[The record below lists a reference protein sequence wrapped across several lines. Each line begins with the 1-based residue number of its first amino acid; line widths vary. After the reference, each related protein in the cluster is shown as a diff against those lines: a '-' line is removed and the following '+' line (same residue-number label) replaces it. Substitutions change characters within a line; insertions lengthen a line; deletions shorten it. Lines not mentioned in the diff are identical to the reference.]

1 MPTRIAALMVLLLAG
16 AANVDAQDVAPPP
29 GFAPGQ
35 SGDVFT
41 PSPPAPGILPGG
53 NFHSYQNDYSQQN
66 MAPAQGDFYPQPG
79 APDQPYQPYQVPAG
93 PVLFGPQVM
102 PLPRLWLRAE
112 ALYWW
117 TKASPLPVPIVTQGS
132 PADAFPGALGQPGT
146 SVLIG
151 DQTVDFGGRG
161 GGRFTLGFSLD
172 AAQVWALE
180 GSYFFLANASV
191 TQGVTSD
198 GGPGS
203 PLFAFPFFD
212 PTLPGENSTFIS
224 DPGFFAG
231 DARLTVTNFL
241 QGLDVNLVHNL
252 QSANGIRFDL
262 LGGFRWVNLQE
273 NLSFVTDSPS
283 VPPNAP
289 DFFHTFDRF
298 NANNNFYGGQLGL
311 RASYDNSR
319 LFFNATGKL
328 ALGGTVE
335 NIFVNGGTITSF
347 GSAPGAYLT
356 QPTNMGSFSSSQ
368 FAVVPEVNLNFGV
381 RLSPWASIVV
391 GYSFLYI
398 SSVARPGDQIDRV
411 INPTQSSAITGS
423 FPAGLSG
430 PARPA
435 LSIHDTDFWAQGLNF
450 ALELRY

>member
-1 MPTRIAALMVLLLAG
+1 MPPRIVTIVVLFVAG
-16 AANVDAQDVAPPP
+16 AANVFGQDIAPPP
-29 GFAPGQ
+29 GFVPGQ
-35 SGDVFT
+35 SVDVAPT
-41 PSPPAPGILPGG
+41 PPPLPGILPAQ
-53 NFHSYQNDYSQQN
+53 NFNSDQNNSSRQSYI
-66 MAPAQGDFYPQPG
+66 PAEGEFYPEPG
-79 APDQPYQPYQVPAG
+79 TPYQPYQPPPRAILLS
-93 PVLFGPQVM
+93 PDVM
-102 PLPRLWLRAE
+102 PMPRLWLRAE

-132 PADAFPGALGQPGT
+132 AADTIPGALGQPGT

-151 DQTVDFGGRG
+151 DQAVSFDGRG
-161 GGRFTLGFSLD
+161 GGRFTLGFTLD
-172 AAQVWALE
+172 APQVWALE
-180 GSYFFLANASV
+180 GSYFFLASSSV
-191 TQGVTSD
+191 SQQVSSD
-198 GGPGS
+198 GGRGS
-203 PLFAFPFFD
+203 PLLAIPFFD
-212 PTLPGENSTFIS
+212 PTLPGESATFLS

-231 DARLTVTNFL
+231 NGLLTITDFL
-241 QGLDVNLVHNL
+241 QGLDLNLVYNL
-252 QSANGIRFDL
+252 QSANGIRVDL

-273 NLSFVTDSPS
+273 NLSFVTDSPG
-283 VPPNAP
+283 VPPGPP
-289 DFFHTFDRF
+289 DFFQTFDRF

-335 NIFVNGGTITSF
+335 NVFVNGGTFTSI
-347 GSAPGAYLT
+347 GSAPGAYFT
-356 QPTNMGSFSSSQ
+356 QPTNMGSFSQSQ

-411 INPTQSSAITGS
+411 INPTQAPAITGT
-423 FPAGLSG
+423 FPGSLSG

-435 LSIHDTDFWAQGLNF
+435 LNIHDTDFWAQGLNF